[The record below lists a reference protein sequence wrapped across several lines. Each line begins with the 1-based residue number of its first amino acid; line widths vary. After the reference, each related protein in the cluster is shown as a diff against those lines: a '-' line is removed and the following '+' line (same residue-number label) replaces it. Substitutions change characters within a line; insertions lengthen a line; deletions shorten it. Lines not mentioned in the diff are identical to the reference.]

1 MGRKRKASKA
11 RIENLQVAR
20 SSLPDK
26 RRKSTPAESDSD
38 LSDGLSLASNDEIVR
53 LKSLKL

>member
-1 MGRKRKASKA
+1 MGRKQKASKA

-38 LSDGLSLASNDEIVR
+38 LSDGISLASNDEIVC